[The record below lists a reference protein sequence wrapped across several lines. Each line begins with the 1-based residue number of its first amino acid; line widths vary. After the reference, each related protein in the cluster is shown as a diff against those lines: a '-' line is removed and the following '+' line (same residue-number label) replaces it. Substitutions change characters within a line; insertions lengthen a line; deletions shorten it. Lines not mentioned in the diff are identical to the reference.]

1 MLPLAP
7 CPTLPHRA
15 HVQVTYGTIDCAGV
29 GATTIADACAA
40 LTAKTVSEY
49 PDLIVVSCTG
59 YCGSLILQLQID
71 TRVPDAAILAAEN
84 AVAANP
90 ASVAITLVAADSA
103 TAALAPSTFV
113 YQGTATTS
121 APPPA
126 MPATTAMAATTVAAA
141 AEASE
146 VQTVVDTVDVQVDEG
161 AAAAAEASEVQTV
174 VDTVDV
180 RVDEGAA
187 AAAEV
192 SEVQTVVDTVDVQF
206 DGAAAALSTSTE
218 APAEV
223 SEVQTAV
230 DTVDVQVDEA
240 AAATTAATTTAAT
253 TTRPELIAV
262 GQRTT
267 VGTISSTG
275 STSSSSTYS
284 DVGVVSTTVGS
295 MVANAEDFADCE
307 IKLYA
312 HVEHGTCPP
321 ATAQPLDT
329 VWLNSTTGTAEA
341 KCTTKT
347 TAASGVPTDLEMTL
361 KPICKDSPTDAQAW
375 SICS

>member
-126 MPATTAMAATTVAAA
+126 MPATTAMAATTV
-141 AEASE
+141 
-146 VQTVVDTVDVQVDEG
+146 
-161 AAAAAEASEVQTV
+161 AAAAEASEVQTV